1 MGGDLPLLVR
11 RACEARNIECIIVV
25 VDILLP
31 SDDEMNSFQTL
42 AVFLRCV
49 CSRYGYD

>member
-1 MGGDLPLLVR
+1 MGRCLAASGGGHARHTDL
-11 RACEARNIECIIVV
+11 ECIIVV

-42 AVFLRCV
+42 VGSLRCV
-49 CSRYGYD
+49 CCKT